1 MHHKLQLVQI
11 CVWLFSLS
19 FFSLSSS
26 LSVTLA
32 FLLLFCLLS
41 IFFSLTSVDV
51 PLDGLL
57 CLVCMVKVPTTA
69 PMVSPW
75 KPAWSNKPQR
85 NNSPS
90 YLFHGLVS
98 SPAALSFSASTAP
111 LDLKEGFPPP
121 PTPDTLVGSV
131 TEGRLSSF
139 LSWFSWISFSQT
151 HSQAAPAFL
160 RHSFLSVPHSTHL
173 SAPPRPPPPP
183 LFSPASL
190 PPHAFML
197 LWSAGGKP
205 MPCSVMTPL
214 TNGW

>member
-11 CVWLFSLS
+11 CVWLFSFS

-121 PTPDTLVGSV
+121 P
-131 TEGRLSSF
+131 
-139 LSWFSWISFSQT
+139 
-151 HSQAAPAFL
+151 
-160 RHSFLSVPHSTHL
+160 
-173 SAPPRPPPPP
+173 PPPTLWLVLSLRDDSPPFWADSRGSLSPKHTRKLLLPSCATPSSLCLTPLICQLPPPATPPTP
-183 LFSPASL
+183 LFSCLPASSCL
-190 PPHAFML
+190 HVIVER
-197 LWSAGGKP
+197 W
-205 MPCSVMTPL
+205 
-214 TNGW
+214 W